1 MAPVSPELVLAEFE
15 ALMPQA
21 MDLLRAMVE
30 INSFTANPG
39 GVNAL
44 AKLTAAA
51 FEPFGFTS
59 ETVQSENR
67 AYGKHLFLSFGNPA
81 AKPLVLVSHLDTV
94 YPPEEEKLN
103 GFEWLECP
111 SEGRIYGP
119 GTVDIKGG
127 TVLIWMMIAAL
138 RKVFPDWMKRFRWM
152 IAMNASEEVM
162 GRDFAKQVAERCP
175 LGTKGIFVFE
185 GGPREGR
192 TYHLVTARKG
202 RAEYRIHSHGRGAH
216 AGSNHA
222 EGVNAIAGLA
232 KVVQAAA
239 AVTDYERKLT
249 VNVGR
254 IMGGTVINRVPHEAH
269 LELELRAFEPK
280 RLSEG
285 RHAIEALAESPAV
298 ANACRIS
305 VECIGVSPAWPESD
319 SNGFLLEA
327 WAHAAA
333 ALGLETRCV
342 SRGGLSDANYLHRL
356 GPTLDGL
363 GPAGGNAHCSER
375 SPDGAKVPE
384 FVEPDSFVVKGTLN
398 VCALVRAFDC
408 A

>member
-1 MAPVSPELVLAEFE
+1 MASVSPELVFAEFE

-30 INSFTANPG
+30 INSFTANPE

-44 AKLTAAA
+44 AKLTAEA
-51 FEPFGFTS
+51 FEPFGFKS
-59 ETVQSENR
+59 ETVQSENS
-67 AYGKHLFLSFGNPA
+67 AYGRHLFLNFGNPA

-94 YPPEEEKLN
+94 YPPEEEKRK
-103 GFEWLECP
+103 GFGWLE
-111 SEGRIYGP
+111 SDLEGRIYGP

-127 TVLIWMMIAAL
+127 TVLIWMMIAVL
-138 RKVFPDWMKRFRWM
+138 RTLFPAWMNRFRWM

-162 GRDFAKQVAERCP
+162 GRDFAKQVVVRCP

-185 GGPREGR
+185 GGPREGCS
-192 TYHLVTARKG
+192 YHLVTARKG
-202 RAEYRIHSHGRGAH
+202 RAEYRIHAHGKGAH

-222 EGVNAIAGLA
+222 EGVNAIVGLA
-232 KVVQAAA
+232 KAVQAAA
-239 AVTDYERKLT
+239 AVTDYDRKLT

-254 IMGGTVINRVPHEAH
+254 IMGGTVINRVPHEAF
-269 LELELRAFEPK
+269 LELELRAFEPEI
-280 RLSEG
+280 LSEG
-285 RHAIEALAESPAV
+285 RRGIEALGEAPFFGD
-298 ANACRIS
+298 ACRIS
-305 VECIGVSPAWPESD
+305 VECVGVSPAWPESD
-319 SNGFLLEA
+319 TNRFLLEA

-333 ALGLETRCV
+333 GLGLETQCV

-363 GPAGGNAHCSER
+363 GPTGGNAHCSER

-384 FVEPDSFVVKGTLN
+384 FVEPNSFVVKGTLN
-398 VCALVRAFDC
+398 VCALLLAFD
-408 A
+408 